1 MTRNFNFP
9 TAPAVRILAGGFLLL
24 FLNQCSQPPE
34 VSTAKAELRNI
45 EVVIS
50 TNGIIEPVGG
60 SGIYASVD
68 GFIETIHAGEGSRVT
83 RGQPVIQL
91 DTSQAQTA
99 LASAR
104 ASLLQARREAR
115 TVLTG
120 PSREETDEL
129 NASIEENTLQLQQ
142 IAKDVATEELLY
154 QKGAVSKEAVERL
167 KEQQELLQV
176 QADALKQKKENFRTR
191 YSEEEKRWEQD
202 KLDVLTDQVELLQR
216 QVQGASITAPESGLL
231 FSLSVKAGSFVTRGQ
246 LLGQIYQPGHIRL
259 RAYVDEPDLG
269 RIRKGQHVIIEWDG
283 MPQKKWNGTVEK
295 PADKVVSLNNRS
307 IGYIFCT
314 IDGEPE
320 ELIPDV
326 NVRVDIVT
334 DRKNNALVVPKNAVF
349 SHVGRPSVLVME
361 GQNSAIKPVETGLI
375 SYEDIEILQGLEAG
389 DSVVLNPFSNSTDN

>member
-1 MTRNFNFP
+1 MIRNFNFP
-9 TAPAVRILAGGFLLL
+9 TAPAVRILACGFLLV
-24 FLNQCSQPPE
+24 FLNQCSNPPE
-34 VSTAKAELRNI
+34 ASTAKAELRDI
-45 EVVIS
+45 EVLIS
-50 TNGIIEPVGG
+50 TNGIIEPIDS

-68 GFIETIHAGEGSRVT
+68 GFIKTIHASEGSNVT
-83 RGQPVIQL
+83 QGQPIIQL
-91 DTSQAQTA
+91 DTSQVQTS

-115 TVLTG
+115 IVLTG
-120 PSREETDEL
+120 PSREEMDPL
-129 NASIEENTLQLQQ
+129 NASIEENRLKLQQ

-154 QKGAVSKEAVERL
+154 QKGAVSKDAVERL

-176 QADALKQKKENFRTR
+176 EADALKKNKENLLTR
-191 YSEEEKRWEQD
+191 YPEEEKGWVRAR
-202 KLDVLTDQVELLQR
+202 LDVLADQVELLQR
-216 QVQGASITAPESGLL
+216 QVRDASITAPESGLL

-246 LLGQIYQPGHIRL
+246 LLGQIYQPGNIRL

-269 RIRKGQHVIIEWDG
+269 RIKKEQKVVIEWDG
-283 MPQKKWNGTVEK
+283 MPQKKWNGTVVK

-307 IGYIFCT
+307 IGYILCT

-334 DRKNNALVVPKNAVF
+334 DRKDNALVVPKNAVF
-349 SHVGRPSVLVME
+349 SHDGRPSVLVME

-375 SYEDIEILQGLEAG
+375 AYEDIEILQGLEAG
-389 DSVVLNPFSNSTDN
+389 DAVVLNPFNNGTDN

>member
-1 MTRNFNFP
+1 MIRNFNFP

-24 FLNQCSQPPE
+24 FLNQCSHPPE
-34 VSTAKAELRNI
+34 VSTAKAEMRDI

-50 TNGIIEPVGG
+50 TNGIIEPIGS

-68 GFIETIHAGEGSRVT
+68 GFIETIHASEGSRVT
-83 RGQPVIQL
+83 RGQSIIQL

-115 TVLTG
+115 IVLTG
-120 PSREETDEL
+120 PSREEMDAL

-142 IAKDVATEELLY
+142 IAKDVSTEELLY

-167 KEQQELLQV
+167 KEQQELLHV
-176 QADALKQKKENFRTR
+176 QANALKKKKENLLTR
-191 YSEEEKRWEQD
+191 YSEEEKGWERD
-202 KLDVLTDQVELLQR
+202 RLDVLADQVELLQR
-216 QVQGASITAPESGLL
+216 QVRDASITAPESGLL

-269 RIRKGQHVIIEWDG
+269 RIKKEQQVVIEWDG

-295 PADKVVSLNNRS
+295 PADEVVSLNNRS
-307 IGYIFCT
+307 IGYILCT

-320 ELIPDV
+320 ELIPNV

-334 DRKNNALVVPKNAVF
+334 DRKDNALVIPKNAVF
-349 SHVGRPSVLVME
+349 SHDGRPSVLVME
-361 GQNSAIKPVETGLI
+361 GQNSTIKPVETGLI
-375 SYEDIEILQGLEAG
+375 AYEDIEILQGLEAG
-389 DSVVLNPFSNSTDN
+389 DAVVLNPFNNGTDN